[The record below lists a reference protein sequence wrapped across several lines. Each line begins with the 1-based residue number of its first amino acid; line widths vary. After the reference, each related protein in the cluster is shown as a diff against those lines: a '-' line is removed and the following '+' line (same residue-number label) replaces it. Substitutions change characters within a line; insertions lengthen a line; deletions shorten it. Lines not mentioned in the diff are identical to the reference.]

1 MPIAR
6 LRADFTSRIEAKRKY
21 VAEHWPA
28 EGIPQEVVDRAIAA
42 LVPIGVVCVVLGFYP
57 QPFFNAAHRDL
68 ELVASIA
75 KEARARAALR
85 AEDRASLETREAA
98 P

>member
-42 LVPIGVVCVVLGFYP
+42 LVPIGIAML
-57 QPFFNAAHRDL
+57 DL
-68 ELVASIA
+68 CIWKGRFPSRKAQLC
-75 KEARARAALR
+75 
-85 AEDRASLETREAA
+85 TRNSR
-98 P
+98 